1 MDATWQKSVIC
12 PVCEAEFT
20 TENVR
25 QDAIR
30 VKGRDTDFMVY
41 YEGINPNLYLVWVC
55 PKCYYA
61 ALRDDFQTLTKK
73 EQKILQ
79 DTISKRFSISKMAD
93 FTKERDEILGI
104 LSYELAGF
112 CYEQRKSSNEKLA
125 SIYLREAW
133 VAREIGDWDVEHE
146 CLEKSS
152 SFYKKAFYED
162 YDLKMA
168 KSEIMYL
175 IGEISRRLGNY
186 EEAISYL
193 AKVFEDKGAKQKI
206 ADLAHNQY
214 YLAKKD
220 LEELRE
226 GVSSGETSHDELL
239 EIVIKDAAKDLSD
252 IE

>member
-1 MDATWQKSVIC
+1 MSAIWQKSIIC
-12 PVCEAEFT
+12 PVCEVEFT
-20 TENVR
+20 VENVR

-41 YEGINPNLYLVWVC
+41 YEDINPNLYLVWVC

-61 ALRDDFQTLTKK
+61 TLKDDFQTLTKK
-73 EQKILQ
+73 EQKVLQ
-79 DTISKRFSISKMAD
+79 DTISKRYSISKMAD
-93 FTKERDEILGI
+93 FTKERDEILGM

-112 CYEQRKSSNEKLA
+112 CYAERKSSNEKLA
-125 SIYLREAW
+125 GIYLREAW
-133 VAREIGDWDVEHE
+133 IAREIGDWDVERE
-146 CLEKSS
+146 CLEKGST
-152 SFYKKAFYED
+152 FYKKAFYED

-175 IGEISRRLGNY
+175 IGEINRRLGNY

-193 AKVFEDKGAKQKI
+193 SKVFEDKEAKQKI
-206 ADLAHNQY
+206 ADLAHDQY
-214 YLAKKD
+214 YLAKKE
-220 LEELRE
+220 LEELK
-226 GVSSGETSHDELL
+226 GDVSQGGASHDKLL

>member
-1 MDATWQKSVIC
+1 MGATWQKVVVC
-12 PVCEAEFT
+12 PVCDVEFT

-41 YEGINPNLYLVWVC
+41 YEDINPNLYLVWVC

-61 ALRDDFQTLTKK
+61 ALKDDFQTLTGK
-73 EQKILQ
+73 EKKILQ
-79 DTISKRFSISKMAD
+79 DTTSKRFSISKMAD

-112 CYEQRKSSNEKLA
+112 CYGERKSSNEKLA

-133 VAREIGDWDVEHE
+133 IAREIGDWDVERE
-146 CLEKSS
+146 CLERSAT
-152 SFYKKAFYED
+152 FYKKAFYED

-175 IGEISRRLGNY
+175 IGEINRRLGNY
-186 EEAISYL
+186 EEAMSYL
-193 AKVFEDKGAKQKI
+193 ARVFEDKGAKQKI
-206 ADLAHNQY
+206 ADLAHDQY
-214 YLAKKD
+214 YLAKKE
-220 LEELRE
+220 LEELKE
-226 GVSSGETSHDELL
+226 SASSSETSHDELL
-239 EIVIKDAAKDLSD
+239 EKVLEDAARDLSD